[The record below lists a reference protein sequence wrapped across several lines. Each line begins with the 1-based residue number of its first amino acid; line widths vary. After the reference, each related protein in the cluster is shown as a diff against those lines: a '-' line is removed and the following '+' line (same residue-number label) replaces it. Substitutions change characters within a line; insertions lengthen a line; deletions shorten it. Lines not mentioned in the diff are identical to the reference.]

1 MSWKER
7 LLDQYGYLFNI
18 DGDYTSV
25 CNFIEALLEQHNAK
39 NIIEITARCKE
50 TTEALIKETERNT
63 ISKLLTNIEDYIA
76 ESGKDFGLENIEV
89 VREFHNISEKY
100 KASKE

>member
-25 CNFIEALLEQHNAK
+25 CNFIEALL
-39 NIIEITARCKE
+39 
-50 TTEALIKETERNT
+50 KETERNT
-63 ISKLLTNIEDYIA
+63 AKEIFEMWDKTDWEEWDDYVA
-76 ESGKDFGLENIEV
+76 SQNEV
-89 VREFHNISEKY
+89 
-100 KASKE
+100 